1 MRELKWFEK
10 TDQQCE
16 LAILTNWILKIYIVY
31 LSSLLTLLKLC
42 LLRRHCVES
51 MQKTFVQYWISFSR
65 RPLRPFTYRL
75 CVNLKTDPC
84 HRCNLFNPW
93 FRQKNRSR
101 KGEGRS
107 AKMVTLW
114 WKVERRFLRLSW
126 FGYDFNDL
134 YMLCVNLNDLKKQI
148 NNAN

>member
-1 MRELKWFEK
+1 
-10 TDQQCE
+10 
-16 LAILTNWILKIYIVY
+16 
-31 LSSLLTLLKLC
+31 
-42 LLRRHCVES
+42 
-51 MQKTFVQYWISFSR
+51 
-65 RPLRPFTYRL
+65 
-75 CVNLKTDPC
+75 VNLKTDPC

-126 FGYDFNDL
+126 FGYDF
-134 YMLCVNLNDLKKQI
+134 YSLCVLSVSSLIAFAWTQYIPYFYQRTAVLHDALFLKEI
-148 NNAN
+148 NAVKKITL